1 MTAATAQRPPVTF
14 LPSPFLGPAVWEPV
28 AERLQGHGWRTR
40 VAPVR
45 GATPAEVLDGFEE
58 ALPDDEPTVLVP
70 HSNAG
75 LYVPAIAAVLPPA
88 GTVFVDAALP
98 PASGEAAL
106 VAPGLRAGLRRRADD
121 AGLLP
126 PWTAWWPEADVRALV
141 PDEAT
146 LRAVEAQARRLPAT
160 YVDATLPVTAGWA
173 GGRNAYLAFGGT
185 YADELERARG
195 AGWPTDELVGGHLH
209 MLVDPDAVAGAIA
222 ALLARI

>member
-1 MTAATAQRPPVTF
+1 MPRPPVTF

-28 AERLQGHGWRTR
+28 AERLQAHGWRTR

-45 GATPAEVLDGFEE
+45 GTTPAEVLDGFEE
-58 ALPDDEPTVLVP
+58 ALPDDEPPVLVP

-106 VAPGLRAGLRRRADD
+106 VPAGLRAQLRRRVDD

-126 PWTAWWPEADVRALV
+126 PWTAWWPRDEVRGLV
-141 PDEAT
+141 PDDAA
-146 LRAVEAQARRLPAT
+146 LARVEAQARRLPAA
-160 YVDATLPVTAGWA
+160 YLDATVPVTAGWA
-173 GGRNAYLAFGGT
+173 GGRNAYLAFGDT
-185 YADELERARG
+185 YAAELRQARD
-195 AGWPTDELVGGHLH
+195 AGWPADALAGGHLH

>member
-1 MTAATAQRPPVTF
+1 VTAATVQRPPVTF

-45 GATPAEVLDGFEE
+45 GGTPAEVLDGFEE

-75 LYVPAIAAVLPPA
+75 LYVPAVAAALPPA

-98 PASGEAAL
+98 PSAGEAAL
-106 VAPGLRAGLRRRADD
+106 VPPALRDELRGRAD
-121 AGLLP
+121 AGGRLP
-126 PWTAWWPEADVRALV
+126 PWTAWWPPAEVRALV
-141 PDEAT
+141 PDDAT
-146 LRAVEAQARRLPAT
+146 LARVEAQARRLPAA
-160 YVDATLPVTAGWA
+160 YLDATVPVPAGWVS
-173 GGRNAYLAFGGT
+173 GRNAYLGFGST
-185 YADELERARG
+185 YADELQQARA
-195 AGWPTDELVGGHLH
+195 AGWPTDELAGGHLH